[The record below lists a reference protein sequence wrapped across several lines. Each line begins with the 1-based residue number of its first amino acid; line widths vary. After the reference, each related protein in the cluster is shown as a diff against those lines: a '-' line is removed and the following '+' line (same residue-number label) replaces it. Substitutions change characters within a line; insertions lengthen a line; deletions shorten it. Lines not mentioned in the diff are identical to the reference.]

1 MDIEQFYKSNYH
13 IVYCYLFSLC
23 QDIHTAEDLT
33 SETFLRAIQKI
44 DAYDDRIKAS
54 TWLCTIGRNLYRNA
68 LKRESRRTDL
78 EQVILSNPDTPEDAL
93 LRKETVSLLIKAI
106 QELEEP
112 KRQVFLL
119 RQQGLSFREIGD
131 ALGKT
136 ETWARVSYFR
146 IKESIIQRMEEAT

>member
-1 MDIEQFYKSNYH
+1 MDMEQFYQRNYR

-44 DAYDDRIKAS
+44 DSYDDRIKAS
-54 TWLCTIGRNLYRNA
+54 TWLCTIGRNLYRTQ

-78 EQVILSNPDTPEDAL
+78 EKIILADPDSPEDAL
-93 LRKETVSLLIKAI
+93 LRKEQIHLLVKAVE
-106 QELEEP
+106 ELEEI

-119 RQQGLSFREIGD
+119 RRQGMSFREIGD
-131 ALGKT
+131 VLGRT
-136 ETWARVSYFR
+136 ENWARVSYFR
-146 IKESIIQRMEEAT
+146 IKEALLQRMEELK